1 VPCRG
6 SHDFEDD
13 VADDSYSVNVN
24 GKTYSGTADSDM
36 PLLWMLRDVLGLT
49 GTKYG
54 CGINQCRACTVL
66 LDGNPVRSCS
76 TNAGSVGSKEVTT
89 VEGLGAISARLQQAW
104 VDEQVPQCGYCQ
116 SGVLMA
122 AAALLARTSRP
133 SDDDIESAI
142 KNLCA
147 CGTYPRIRRGIK
159 RAAGMLA

>member
-1 VPCRG
+1 M
-6 SHDFEDD
+6 
-13 VADDSYSVNVN
+13 ADGPYSLTVN
-24 GKTYSGTADSDM
+24 GRKYTGTADGDM

-66 LDGNPVRSCS
+66 LDGSPARSCT
-76 TNAGSVGSKEVTT
+76 TNAGSVGSKAVTT

-122 AAALLARTSRP
+122 AAALLAKTPQP
-133 SDDDIESAI
+133 SDSDIESAI
-142 KNLCA
+142 RNLCA

-159 RAAGMLA
+159 RAAGML

>member
-1 VPCRG
+1 M
-6 SHDFEDD
+6 
-13 VADDSYSVNVN
+13 ADASYAVNVN
-24 GKTYSGTADSDM
+24 GNSYTGRADSEL
-36 PLLWMLRDVLGLT
+36 PLLWLLRDTLGLT

-66 LDGNPVRSCS
+66 VDGNPQRSCS
-76 TNAGSVGSKEVTT
+76 TKASAVTGREVTT
-89 VEGLGAISARLQQAW
+89 VEGLAPIAGALQKAW

-122 AAALLARTSRP
+122 AAALLRTTP
-133 SDDDIESAI
+133 KPTDADIEAAI

-159 RAAGMLA
+159 RAAGLL

>member
-1 VPCRG
+1 M
-6 SHDFEDD
+6 
-13 VADDSYSVNVN
+13 ADDAYSLNVN
-24 GKTYSGTADSDM
+24 GTVYSGRADSDV

-66 LDGNPVRSCS
+66 LDGSPARSCS
-76 TNAGSVGSKEVTT
+76 TNARSVGSKAVTT
-89 VEGLGAISARLQQAW
+89 IEGLGAIAATLQQAW
-104 VDEQVPQCGYCQ
+104 IDEQVPQCGYCQ

-122 AAALLARTSRP
+122 AAALLAKTPKP
-133 SDDDIESAI
+133 SDGDIQSAI

-147 CGTYPRIRRGIK
+147 CGTYPRICRGIK